1 VVNGARRQARPRVRL
16 AASPRIPYDPR
27 AVNFDFSPDQ
37 RSLREQARKFLAEH
51 ASSARVRRILE
62 GAAPYDAELWRGM
75 AEMGWM
81 GTAIPEI
88 HGGAGFGYLEL
99 CVLAEELGRSL
110 APTPF
115 SSTIYLAAEA
125 LLLAGS
131 EAQKKRW
138 LPRVAQGEAIGCF
151 ALAEGPQVATPGN
164 ITTRADGGR
173 VSGTKIPVMDGDVAD
188 FAIVVAGEADGRRA
202 GLFLV
207 DLTGPGVTRSSVT
220 TVDPTRSHARLV
232 FDGAAAEPLGAPGAG
247 WPLVER
253 LLDRAAVLVAFE
265 QLGGAQAALDMARE
279 YALGRFAFGRQIASF
294 QAIKHKLADMYVA
307 VELARSNAYYGAW
320 ALSKDAPELPVAAAT
335 ARVAAS
341 EAYYQNAKENIQVHG
356 GMGFTWEFDCHLHYR
371 RAKLTGLMLGSARRW
386 KDLLV
391 ARLVA
396 GAA

>member
-1 VVNGARRQARPRVRL
+1 M
-16 AASPRIPYDPR
+16 
-27 AVNFDFSPDQ
+27 NFDFSADQ
-37 RSLREQARKFLAEH
+37 KSLREQARKFLGEH

-75 AEMGWM
+75 GEMGWL
-81 GTAIPEI
+81 GTAIPESY
-88 HGGAGFGYLEL
+88 GGAGFGYLEL

-115 SSTIYLAAEA
+115 SSTIYLAGEA

-131 EAQKKRW
+131 DAQKKRW
-138 LPRVAQGEAIGCF
+138 LPRITQGAAIGCF
-151 ALAEGPQVATPGN
+151 AMAEGPHVATPAN
-164 ITTRADGGR
+164 LTAR
-173 VSGTKIPVMDGDVAD
+173 VESGHLTGTKMPVLDGDVAD
-188 FAIVVAGEADGRRA
+188 VAVVLAADGGAGRA

-207 DLTGPGVTRSSVT
+207 DLGGPGVTRTPVA
-220 TVDPTRSHARLV
+220 TVDPTRSHARIV
-232 FDGAAAEPLGAPGAG
+232 FQRAPAEPLGAAG
-247 WPLVER
+247 QGWALTER
-253 LLDRAAVLVAFE
+253 LLNRAAVLVAFE
-265 QLGGAQAALDMARE
+265 QLGGAQASLEMARE
-279 YALGRFAFGRQIASF
+279 YALGRFAFGRQIGSF

-320 ALSKDAPELPVAAAT
+320 ALSTDAPELPVAAAA
-335 ARVAAS
+335 ARVAAC
-341 EAYYQNAKENIQVHG
+341 EAYYQAAKENIQIHG

-391 ARLVA
+391 ARLEA